1 MNTQIARRPIPDA
14 QLRLSIERVEVHGVA
29 VPLVG
34 GGFKNAYVTK
44 TVQKSAIVRVFAVD
58 GTVGL
63 GYIDPSPGYSTET
76 IDESLSAL
84 RTKLAPSAAG
94 LDASKVHVLT

>member
-1 MNTQIARRPIPDA
+1 MSTQVVPRRISEIRPKLA
-14 QLRLSIERVEVHGVA
+14 IERVEVHGVA

-58 GTVGL
+58 GAVGL
-63 GYIDPSPGYSTET
+63 GNIDPSPGYSTET
-76 IDESLSAL
+76 IDESLGAL
-84 RTKLAPSAAG
+84 RTKLAPAAVG
-94 LDASKVHVLT
+94 QGARDLHL